1 MSEETEKMHC
11 HHCSRH
17 DSCESEKKKERS
29 EKEVKRMLNR
39 LSRIE
44 GQVRGMKKMVEENR
58 YCIDIL
64 IQAEAVSAAINAFNK
79 ELMSEHIRT
88 CVAEN
93 IKAGNDEVIEE
104 LVKTLQRLMK

>member
-1 MSEETEKMHC
+1 MHC
-11 HHCSRH
+11 NHCSRQE
-17 DSCESEKKKERS
+17 SCESGKKKARS

>member
-1 MSEETEKMHC
+1 
-11 HHCSRH
+11 
-17 DSCESEKKKERS
+17 
-29 EKEVKRMLNR
+29 
-39 LSRIE
+39 
-44 GQVRGMKKMVEENR
+44 MKKMVEENR